1 MTRGISAKEQR
12 EDRLRLRRQRLQDA
26 SGALQ
31 GAKEPV
37 AAIKLPSAAP
47 RPPAHRYPVTRASLG
62 DRQAV
67 APFGRGD
74 K

>member
-1 MTRGISAKEQR
+1 MTKGVSSRQQA
-12 EDRLRLRRQRLQDA
+12 EDRLHLRRKRLQDA
-26 SGALQ
+26 AQALA

-37 AAIKLPSAAP
+37 ASASP

-62 DRQAV
+62 DRQSV
-67 APFGRGD
+67 APLGRES

>member
-1 MTRGISAKEQR
+1 VTKGVSSKQQR
-12 EDRLRLRRQRLQDA
+12 EDRLRLRRKRLLDA

-31 GAKEPV
+31 GAKEP
-37 AAIKLPSAAP
+37 AP

-67 APFGRGD
+67 APLGRGD